1 MKSPR
6 ERNILVVV
14 LAVAGLGLTIDR
26 VVFSEGVTGPAES
39 SAGVLDLEPDAASL
53 LIQPTSTGK
62 PVGEPGPSL
71 ADRLRLATLDYAVV
85 NDDIRRDAFSVP
97 APWREMDQAT
107 GPTAEASASE
117 ALEKFQSQNRL
128 DAVLVTGDK
137 RCAVV
142 NGQTLYIGQA
152 LLGYR
157 LIAVHERSAEFESG
171 GKRVL
176 LGIHVGESPS

>member
-26 VVFSEGVTGPAES
+26 VMLSEGVTGPAES

-71 ADRLRLATLDYAVV
+71 ADRLRLATVDYAV
-85 NDDIRRDAFSVP
+85 NDDTRRDAFSVP
-97 APWREMDQAT
+97 TQWRDMVQAT
-107 GPTAEASASE
+107 SPAAEVSASE
-117 ALEKFQSQNRL
+117 SLETFQNQNRL
-128 DAVLVTGDK
+128 DAVLVTGNK

-142 NGQTLYIGQA
+142 NGQTLYIGQE
-152 LLGYR
+152 LRGYR
-157 LIAVHERSAEFESG
+157 LVAVHERSAEFESG
-171 GKRVL
+171 GQRVL